1 MTGFRALA
9 IAALVVAAFGSA
21 SAQSGYDLYQQA
33 LVKERGDGKL
43 QEAIQLYLTVVKS
56 AGRDRAL
63 AARALLQVASCYEKL
78 GNEEE
83 ARTTYARVRVEFADQ
98 TTAAATA
105 RDRIAQLASRE
116 NGGQRGS

>member
-1 MTGFRALA
+1 MMGVFALA
-9 IAALVVAAFGSA
+9 IATRLLGAGGSL
-21 SAQSGYDLYQQA
+21 SAPSGYDLYQQA

-105 RDRIAQLASRE
+105 RD
-116 NGGQRGS
+116 